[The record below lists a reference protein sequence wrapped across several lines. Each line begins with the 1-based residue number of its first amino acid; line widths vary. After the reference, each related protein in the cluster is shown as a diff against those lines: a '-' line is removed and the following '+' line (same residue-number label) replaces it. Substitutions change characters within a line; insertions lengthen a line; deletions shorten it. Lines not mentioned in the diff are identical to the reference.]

1 MVTRHERKSSAL
13 WDTYQ
18 GLTISEGTRAIGP
31 EKNKMNTKPTSFYDL
46 KTIERI
52 FGNYGLGIGVRVRG

>member
-13 WDTYQ
+13 SDTYQ
-18 GLTISEGTRAIGP
+18 GLILSEGTRAIGP
-31 EKNKMNTKPTSFYDL
+31 EKNKMNSKPSPFYDL

-52 FGNYGLGIGVRVRG
+52 FGNYGFGIGVRG